1 MTNDDRAVP
10 TAVVTGAGRGIGA
23 AIARRLAADGF
34 AIVAID
40 SDGEAAESTAAAVGG
55 RAGTVD
61 VADFDAVA
69 GFAATVGPVD
79 ILVNNAG
86 IWRLAPLVD
95 AAPGDLRSVLDV
107 NVGGTMAC
115 TRAFATAMRGRPGAA
130 IVNISSA
137 AARTASAGLG
147 SYAAS
152 KAAVE
157 TLTRQWASELAPIRV
172 NAVAPGLVVTE
183 GTAANYEGEAG
194 RRRAAAVPVGR
205 TGVPDDIAAV
215 VSFLVG
221 PEAGYVNGQI
231 ITVDGG
237 LSAGQPG
244 R

>member
-1 MTNDDRAVP
+1 MNDHDPPRP
-10 TAVVTGAGRGIGA
+10 KAVVTGAGRGIGA
-23 AIARRLAADGF
+23 AVARRLAADGHE
-34 AIVAID
+34 IVAID
-40 SDGEAAESTAAAVGG
+40 REREGVEATAAAVGG
-55 RAGTVD
+55 TAAVVD
-61 VADFDAVA
+61 VADFEAVA
-69 GFAATVGPVD
+69 DLAAATGPVD
-79 ILVNNAG
+79 VLVNNAG
-86 IWRLAPLVD
+86 IWRLASLVE
-95 AAPGDLRSVLDV
+95 AAPADLWSVLEV

-115 TRAFATAMRGRPGAA
+115 TRAFAPAMAGRPGAC

-152 KAAVE
+152 KSAVE

-183 GTAANYEGEAG
+183 GTAPNYEGEAG

-221 PEAGYVNGQI
+221 PQAGYVSGQI